1 MKFSGLLWWV
11 GALVLAALAGFLTYS
26 MLTTAVLMAKD
37 SPRGKGGTRPVVVA
51 KADIPFR
58 KSITEAELEI
68 RDLSADTIPEN
79 AATTFDQVVGKMSS
93 VDIAARQPVLTSK
106 LVTPDI
112 VTKQVALSVPKGKIV
127 TAVPMKSE
135 LINNRLVR
143 PGDHIDLLATF
154 DVEVMREQGRGPMP
168 ESISLLQNLEVHA
181 IILPATKKDSNSSVD
196 DPNQSQGG
204 VFQTDDDRGQSV
216 LLAVEPQDALSI
228 RHILDVGGMLDLAL
242 RGPNDDSVADTK
254 VVDQFYLAE
263 RYQIELVRGVHANP

>member
-37 SPRGKGGTRPVVVA
+37 SPRGKGATRPVVVA

-68 RDLSADTIPEN
+68 RDVPADTIPEG

-93 VDIAARQPVLTSK
+93 VDIAARQPVLTTK

-168 ESISLLQNLEVHA
+168 ESIALLQNLEVHA
-181 IILPATKKDSNSSVD
+181 IILPAAKKDNNSVD

-204 VFQTDDDRGQSV
+204 VFQTEDNSGQSV

-263 RYQIELVRGVHANP
+263 RYQIELVRGARGNP

>member
-37 SPRGKGGTRPVVVA
+37 SPRSKGGTRPVVVA
-51 KADIPFR
+51 KTDIPFR

-68 RDLSADTIPEN
+68 RDLPADTIPEG
-79 AATTFDQVVGKMSS
+79 AATTFDQVTGKMSS
-93 VDIAARQPVLTSK
+93 VDIAARQPVLTPQ

-181 IILPATKKDSNSSVD
+181 IILPVTKKDDSNPD
-196 DPNQSQGG
+196 DSNQSQGG
-204 VFQTDDDRGQSV
+204 VFQTDDERGQSV
-216 LLAVEPQDALSI
+216 LLAVAPQDALAI
-228 RHILDVGGMLDLAL
+228 RHILDVGGLLDLAL

-263 RYQIELVRGVHANP
+263 RYQIELVRGVGSNP